1 VAVEL
6 TPAPTLR
13 RQYPHLEGVSD
24 WRAAQSLR
32 LLWDRYYD
40 LEARLQGIEATAG
53 DLVSAA
59 NTTED
64 QLTRVD
70 HKADEAL
77 ALAQLVKAQA
87 GEGGDG
93 GGPLPAGGDGGE
105 GAAGFAAAGITGDI
119 TVTDHNAY
127 NAGLIVGGTDQEW
140 AALLAVTVDQPT
152 RDANIQEL
160 RDRILWHLEQAGY
173 TCGLQK
179 NPSGLIAMGKIAV
192 ICDGITRAYDVLRIN
207 DYTVPVETRMLE
219 VGGPQ
224 MQPAT
229 PIPD

>member
-1 VAVEL
+1 MSVEL
-6 TPAPTLR
+6 TVPPTLK
-13 RQYPHLEGVSD
+13 RQYPHLEGIAD

-40 LEARLQGIEATAG
+40 LEARLQGIEASAG

-59 NTTED
+59 NLTED

-77 ALAQLVKAQA
+77 ALAQLVRANI
-87 GEGGDG
+87 GEGGEGD
-93 GGPLPAGGDGGE
+93 GPLPAGGDGGQ
-105 GAAGFAAAGITGDI
+105 GAAGFAAAGTTGDI

-140 AALLAVTVDQPT
+140 AALLAITVDQPT

-160 RDRILWHLEQAGY
+160 RDRILWHLEQTGY
-173 TCGLQK
+173 TCGRQK
-179 NPSGLIAMGKIAV
+179 NQSGLIAKGKIAV
-192 ICDGITRAYDVLRIN
+192 ICDGITRAYDVLRDN
-207 DYTVPVETRMLE
+207 AYTTPIEPRMVE
-219 VGGPQ
+219 VGGPN